1 MSARVDPAN
10 FKTYD
15 GGCHCGAFKFAIRI
29 PELKYIMA
37 CNCSICIKNG
47 ILGNI
52 WFLDDG
58 PQEFIVEKGD
68 IDALKKYSFEP
79 RHLTYRF
86 CGFCGT
92 NIFVKELGEIGINAR
107 ALVDIDVEALPKR
120 HHDGWK
126 KGKPYAAEFGERVE
140 WKQPEGKA
148 EEKPE
153 DDLVTY
159 YGNCHCGK
167 IRYALR
173 SKNLDDLDVM
183 QCNCSM
189 CGKNSHRHIYPTR
202 TALQVSDPE
211 GVGSKY
217 NFLSKDSAQ
226 TFCGYCGTFVF
237 VDIGDKTV
245 DLRPLNVRTIDDIDI
260 YKLKYRMYDGRS
272 KPPLYTG
279 ERHKLDKV
287 AQ

>member
-1 MSARVDPAN
+1 MSSKVDPAD
-10 FKTYD
+10 FKTYH

-29 PELKYIMA
+29 PELKDIMA

-52 WFLDDG
+52 WFLDSG
-58 PQEFIVEKGD
+58 PEEFIVEKGD
-68 IDALKKYSFEP
+68 IDSLKKYSFD
-79 RHLTYRF
+79 RMNAVYRF
-86 CGFCGT
+86 CGVCGT
-92 NIFVKELGEIGINAR
+92 NVFVTNPGEIGINGR
-107 ALVDIDVEALPKR
+107 VLGDIDVEALPKR
-120 HHDGWK
+120 HYDGW
-126 KGKPYAAEFGERVE
+126 GKWTPYAPQFGERIE
-140 WKQPEGKA
+140 WKKPEGKA
-148 EEKPE
+148 DEEAE

-173 SKNLDDLDVM
+173 SKNIDDLEVM

-202 TALQVSDPE
+202 TAMQVHDPE
-211 GVGSKY
+211 GAGSKY

-226 TFCGYCGTFVF
+226 TFCSNCGTFVF
-237 VDIGDKTV
+237 VDIEDESV
-245 DLRPLNVRTIDDIDI
+245 DLRPMNVRTIDNIDI
-260 YKLKYRMYDGRS
+260 YKLKYIMYDGRS

-279 ERHKLDKV
+279 ERHKLD
-287 AQ
+287 